1 MDLVEISKKI
11 LSKQSVNISELTNFI
26 SEVIYLF
33 KKEYP
38 TSDQL
43 RLLTQ
48 LAFSG
53 MLDLNIASKK
63 VLQQKNETL
72 VLLLDSN
79 NNVIKRL

>member
-11 LSKQSVNISELTNFI
+11 LSKQSVNVSELTNFI

-38 TSDQL
+38 TSEQVQ
-43 RLLTQ
+43 LLTQ

-53 MLDLNIASKK
+53 MLDLNIASRK
-63 VLQQKNETL
+63 VLQEKNETL

-79 NNVIKRL
+79 NNIIKRL

>member
-11 LSKQSVNISELTNFI
+11 LSRQSVNISEITNFI

-38 TSDQL
+38 TSEQL
-43 RLLTQ
+43 KALTQ

-53 MLDLNIASKK
+53 MLDLNIASRK
-63 VLQQKNETL
+63 VLQEKNEIL

-79 NNVIKRL
+79 NNIIKRL

>member
-11 LSKQSVNISELTNFI
+11 LSRQSVNISELTNFI

-38 TSDQL
+38 TSEQL
-43 RLLTQ
+43 KLLTQ

-53 MLDLNIASKK
+53 MLDLNIASRK
-63 VLQQKNETL
+63 VLQEKNEIL

-79 NNVIKRL
+79 NNIIKRL

>member
-11 LSKQSVNISELTNFI
+11 LSKQSVNVSELTNFI

-38 TSDQL
+38 TSEQL
-43 RLLTQ
+43 KLLIQ

-53 MLDLNIASKK
+53 MLDLNIASRK
-63 VLQQKNETL
+63 VLQEKNETL

-79 NNVIKRL
+79 NNIIKRL

>member
-11 LSKQSVNISELTNFI
+11 LSRQSVNISELTNFI

-38 TSDQL
+38 TSEQL
-43 RLLTQ
+43 KLLTQ

-53 MLDLNIASKK
+53 MLDLNIASRK
-63 VLQQKNETL
+63 VLQEKNEIL
-72 VLLLDSN
+72 ILLLDSN
-79 NNVIKRL
+79 NNIIKRL

>member
-38 TSDQL
+38 TSEQL
-43 RLLTQ
+43 KLLIQ

-53 MLDLNIASKK
+53 MLDLNIASRK
-63 VLQQKNETL
+63 VLQEKNETL

-79 NNVIKRL
+79 NNIIKRL

>member
-11 LSKQSVNISELTNFI
+11 LSKQNVNISDLPNFI

-38 TSDQL
+38 TSEQL
-43 RLLTQ
+43 QILTQ

-53 MLDLNIASKK
+53 MLDLNIASRK
-63 VLQQKNETL
+63 VLQEKNETL

-79 NNVIKRL
+79 NNIIKRL